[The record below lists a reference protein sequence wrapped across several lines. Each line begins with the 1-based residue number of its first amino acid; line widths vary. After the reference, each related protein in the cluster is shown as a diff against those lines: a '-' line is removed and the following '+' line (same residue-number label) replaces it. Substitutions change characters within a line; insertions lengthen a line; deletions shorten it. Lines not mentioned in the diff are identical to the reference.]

1 MTLDEVASCCVSDN
15 RQRFERE
22 LLRLKAYRFRSLRIV
37 SSEEAILAHQ
47 YRSDITPRAVLASL
61 YAWQAKFDCPLVF
74 CPSAEGA
81 ARLDLGDLWPTRGPR
96 EAPQSPIL
104 ACFPSSKAPS
114 YLLERLARDS
124 LEDQVRDFLGRCG
137 RLNKELEQLII
148 EWCQEQRRIRPSD
161 SDYRACTRRFL
172 EVLEI
177 IDETMVTLATSVI

>member
-104 ACFPSSKAPS
+104 ACFPSSKAPQ
-114 YLLERLARDS
+114 LPARAS
-124 LEDQVRDFLGRCG
+124 GEPWRAILS
-137 RLNKELEQLII
+137 
-148 EWCQEQRRIRPSD
+148 RIKCAIFSGAVAA
-161 SDYRACTRRFL
+161 STK
-172 EVLEI
+172 
-177 IDETMVTLATSVI
+177 SSSN

>member
-104 ACFPSSKAPS
+104 ACFPSSKAQP
-114 YLLERLARDS
+114 YLLERLASPGARFS
-124 LEDQVRDFLGRCG
+124 RGSSARFSRALWPPQ
-137 RLNKELEQLII
+137 
-148 EWCQEQRRIRPSD
+148 QRARAI
-161 SDYRACTRRFL
+161 DYR
-172 EVLEI
+172 
-177 IDETMVTLATSVI
+177 MVPRTTPDPAIG